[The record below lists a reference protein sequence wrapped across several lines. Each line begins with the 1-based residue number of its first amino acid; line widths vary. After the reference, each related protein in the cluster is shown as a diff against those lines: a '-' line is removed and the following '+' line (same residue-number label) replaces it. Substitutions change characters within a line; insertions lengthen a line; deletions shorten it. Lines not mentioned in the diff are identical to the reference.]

1 MSKAFRSLLCSEKG
15 NARCSRATVPAARV
29 DSHDTELP
37 FTGDVMANKGHLTTM
52 TLLWLQGTLLL
63 LGICSAS
70 VLGPL
75 ETLWDEQEKSAG
87 QEAPY
92 PPYLLQFGRTLTSVT
107 HALLEKHENAVN
119 ERLKR
124 LEMLVDGAC
133 RPPAALAQPAGAD
146 LEARLTK
153 RLDGFSDQISALL
166 QSLGDFGANVH
177 FFMKKTEDNILALPT
192 KTDMDHVQARLMAA
206 VREVTSSARAGA
218 KAPAP
223 PAKTLEKRLSSFV
236 TRDDLAKHTR
246 RLDYQLQS
254 LRDQMG
260 NASLKE
266 VLNLTRRTFR
276 SVSSL
281 RPLYESLAK
290 VASNCDLEEGQ
301 FDRLEE
307 MMQELSEDVDENS
320 SVLSGM
326 SLALEDA
333 EDMLADRLTAL
344 ERLTE
349 RLNGDRADSEPREV
363 TSRASTTSAPTTQE
377 SMAECL
383 DSQFMGGRNSMDV
396 CSLAVRYNKCRLQV
410 VAYHCCRSCT
420 DAGHTPEVGPHRFLD
435 YPRRVD
441 MFMGLSEGL

>member
-1 MSKAFRSLLCSEKG
+1 
-15 NARCSRATVPAARV
+15 
-29 DSHDTELP
+29 
-37 FTGDVMANKGHLTTM
+37 M

-75 ETLWDEQEKSAG
+75 ETLWDEQEEKSVG

-92 PPYLLQFGRTLTSVT
+92 PPYLMQFGRTLTSVT
-107 HALLEKHENAVN
+107 HALLERHENMMN

-124 LEMLVDGAC
+124 LEMLVDSAC
-133 RPPAALAQPAGAD
+133 RPPAALAQAAGAD
-146 LEARLTK
+146 FEARLTK
-153 RLDGFSDQISALL
+153 RLDGFSDQISSLL
-166 QSLGDFGANVH
+166 QSLGDFGANIH

-192 KTDMDHVQARLMAA
+192 KTDIDHVQARLMAA
-206 VREVTSSARAGA
+206 ARELTSSARAGA
-218 KAPAP
+218 KAPTA
-223 PAKTLEKRLSSFV
+223 PAKNLDKKLTSFV

-246 RLDYQLQS
+246 RLDYQLQG
-254 LRDQMG
+254 LRDQLG
-260 NASLKE
+260 NASLRE

-276 SVSSL
+276 SLSSL

-290 VASNCDLEEGQ
+290 VASNCDLKEGQ

-307 MMQELSEDVDENS
+307 MMQELSEDVDENG

-349 RLNGDRADSEPREV
+349 RLSGDSEPREA
-363 TSRASTTSAPTTQE
+363 TSRASTTSAPTTPE